1 MSRRSRSRYGARWD
15 AALAARDPAVLQKV
29 VQAARRKWP
38 DDPEILY
45 HDVVVDMFHGA
56 LDAGARKAVEGLAR
70 PDLTVQLR
78 AWFLQAHADCLL
90 LARNPA
96 ACDIAAECLSEAERL
111 VPTGLHFLT
120 SRALLALARD
130 DPTEAA
136 RLARLAIEKG
146 PADRRD
152 QAHLILA
159 DALLAQ
165 NVRHGRANDELIAQ
179 LRAVIA
185 SPVLKPTILYS
196 CSLAAAYSHAA
207 DHRAAVATMR
217 ALALQAELSDDAA
230 TSIQYGLAYVLARAA
245 DPATLPELDRILA
258 ALPPGVPWPAAR
270 AHTTALRHIIA
281 GDGAAAL
288 AAVDEALEDQSLG
301 LADRAEG
308 LLTRAR
314 ALDLLGHHAEAEA
327 DRAEA
332 ARVAPHHRLL
342 RPAPG
347 TR

>member
-29 VQAARRKWP
+29 VYAARRKWP
-38 DDPEILY
+38 NDPEILY

-56 LDAGARKAVEGLAR
+56 FDAGARKAFDGLAR
-70 PDLTVQLR
+70 LDLTVQLR
-78 AWFLQAHADCLL
+78 ASFLQAYADCLL

-96 ACDIAAECLSEAERL
+96 TCDIAAKSLTEAERL
-111 VPTGLHFLT
+111 VPSGLHFLT

-136 RLARLAIEKG
+136 RLARLAIDKG

-152 QAHLILA
+152 QAHLILVN
-159 DALLAQ
+159 ALLAQ
-165 NVRHGRANDELIAQ
+165 NARDGQANVELVAQ

-185 SPVLKPTILYS
+185 NPVLQPTILYS
-196 CSLAAAYSHAA
+196 CSLAAAYSHAG
-207 DHRAAVATMR
+207 DHEAAVATMR
-217 ALALQAELSDDAA
+217 ALAPQAEMSDHAA
-230 TSIQYGLAYVLARAA
+230 TSIRYGLAYVLGRAA
-245 DPATLPELDRILA
+245 DPSSLPELDSILA

-288 AAVDEALEDQSLG
+288 AAVDEALEDQDIG
-301 LADRAEG
+301 FADRAEG
-308 LLTRAR
+308 LLSRAL
-314 ALDLLGHHAEAEA
+314 ALDLLGRHAEADA

-342 RPAPG
+342 QPELGAG
-347 TR
+347 